1 MNILKYIGINTDDII
16 DSVGNVIDEVFT
28 SDEERLI
35 AKNKLA
41 KINHEAK
48 QKAKKLAFEYE
59 KEVSKRW
66 LSDNANLV
74 TRLVRPLVVTFL
86 YVLFGAVVL
95 TDGNLEE
102 FKINPS
108 YIPLLE
114 NLLIT
119 VTIAYFGS
127 RGLEKIKGVKNES

>member
-48 QKAKKLAFEYE
+48 IS
-59 KEVSKRW
+59 V
-66 LSDNANLV
+66 
-74 TRLVRPLVVTFL
+74 
-86 YVLFGAVVL
+86 
-95 TDGNLEE
+95 
-102 FKINPS
+102 
-108 YIPLLE
+108 
-114 NLLIT
+114 
-119 VTIAYFGS
+119 
-127 RGLEKIKGVKNES
+127 